1 MTPNLKR
8 KWSLLTCAL
17 MLAPMLTLAP
27 MAARAAGTKPTP
39 LKVGATANVTLDEN
53 DSKDYSVP
61 LAKGTYRLVWDSKR
75 TDGEWG
81 NIQGTISLLKPNG
94 VIIDES
100 LLRFNELAAAY
111 RVGRTFTVV
120 KPYTARFRMKSD
132 KDGIESWFTIVPIKP
147 VKFVP
152 FGWGAKVTPARIS
165 SDNGVGGTIEKNE
178 SFYHSITLPK
188 GKWSISLGLEQTGDE
203 SSNLQSTVDLLDVH
217 GFAIQQSLVRVNE
230 IDKQA
235 RKEGVLVVTKPT
247 SYLLRVVNDS
257 SGYTYNY
264 DITIEPAG

>member
-1 MTPNLKR
+1 MTTNLKR
-8 KWSLLTCAL
+8 KWSLLTCAV
-17 MLAPMLTLAP
+17 MLTLTP
-27 MAARAAGTKPTP
+27 LVARAAGTKPTP

-75 TDGEWG
+75 TDGERD

-94 VIIDES
+94 VIINES
-100 LLRFNELAAAY
+100 LLSFNETAVAY
-111 RVGRTFTVV
+111 RVGRTMTVT
-120 KPYTARFRMKSD
+120 KPYVARFRMKSD

-147 VKFVP
+147 GKFVP

-188 GKWSISLGLEQTGDE
+188 GKWSISLGLQQTGDE
-203 SSNLQSTVDLLDVH
+203 STNLQGGVDLLNVH
-217 GFAIQQSLVRVNE
+217 GFAVKQNLVSVNE
-230 IDKQA
+230 VDMQA
-235 RKEGVLVVTKPT
+235 RKEGVLLVTKPT
-247 SYLLRVVNDS
+247 MYLLRVFNDS
-257 SGYTYNY
+257 SGYVYNY
-264 DITIEPAG
+264 DITIEPAS

>member
-1 MTPNLKR
+1 MTMKR
-8 KWSLLTCAL
+8 KQHWSFWTLALVMAL
-17 MLAPMLTLAP
+17 MPLG
-27 MAARAAGTKPTP
+27 ARAVGTKPTP

-53 DSKDYSVP
+53 DYKDYSVP
-61 LAKGTYRLVWDSKR
+61 LAKGTYRLVWDARR

-81 NIQGTISLLKPNG
+81 NIQGVISLLKPNG
-94 VIIDES
+94 AIIDPM
-100 LLRFNELAAAY
+100 LLRFNELAVEY
-111 RVGRTFTVV
+111 RVGRTMTVT
-120 KPYTARFRMKSD
+120 KPYVARFRMKSE
-132 KDGIESWFTIVPIKP
+132 KDGIESWFTVVPVAPSKP
-147 VKFVP
+147 IKFVP

-203 SSNLQSTVDLLDVH
+203 STNLQGKIDLLDVH
-217 GFAIQQSLVRVNE
+217 GFAKEQQFVRVNE

-235 RKEGVLVVTKPT
+235 RNEAILTVTKPT
-247 SYLLRVVNDS
+247 MYLLRVNNDS

-264 DITIEPAG
+264 DVTIEPAG